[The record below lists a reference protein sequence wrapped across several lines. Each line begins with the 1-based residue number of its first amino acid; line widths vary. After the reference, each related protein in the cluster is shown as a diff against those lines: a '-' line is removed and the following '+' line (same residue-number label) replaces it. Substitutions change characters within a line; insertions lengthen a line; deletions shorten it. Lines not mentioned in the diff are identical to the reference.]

1 MKQLQKSEVSVNQ
14 QLAFAVIQ
22 NLFKSYFTDMIYP
35 NDVITFQG
43 GSIHKNDT
51 TGACGSN
58 EMGSRGLGPIHLVIG
73 PVIQRVAVHIM
84 KHYVDMV
91 QLIIDNCLDDFY
103 MLPVFLLRYA
113 YEYSQDLP
121 SNTKVC
127 ILPSPTDEPRS
138 GDFLLDRHLSTY
150 ETILMEILRQK
161 DTTPHEVQ

>member
-1 MKQLQKSEVSVNQ
+1 MNQ

-84 KHYVDMV
+84 KHYVTMV
-91 QLIIDNCLDDFY
+91 
-103 MLPVFLLRYA
+103 
-113 YEYSQDLP
+113 
-121 SNTKVC
+121 
-127 ILPSPTDEPRS
+127 
-138 GDFLLDRHLSTY
+138 
-150 ETILMEILRQK
+150 
-161 DTTPHEVQ
+161 